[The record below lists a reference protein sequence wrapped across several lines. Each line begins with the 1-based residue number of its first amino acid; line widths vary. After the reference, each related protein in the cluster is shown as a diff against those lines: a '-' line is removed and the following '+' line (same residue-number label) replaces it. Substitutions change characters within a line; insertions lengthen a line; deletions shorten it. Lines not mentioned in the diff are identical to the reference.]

1 MSKGNEMDLKGSGTR
16 WRILAHQSDKSAEL
30 ENQGVFDELV
40 LDEWLHL
47 EKMDVDEWWLRIG
60 DARIW
65 VSRDESGKVQVDIER
80 GCYGP
85 ILGSTKDQK

>member
-1 MSKGNEMDLKGSGTR
+1 MSKDSEKGREGLGTR
-16 WRILAHQSDKSAEL
+16 WRILAHQGGNSVEL

-47 EKMDVDEWWLRIG
+47 ENMDIDEWSLRVG

-65 VSRDESGKVQVDIER
+65 VSRDENGKVQVDIER

-85 ILGSTKDQK
+85 IQGSTKDQT